1 MIDFQDVEKRM
12 KGAVDSFKRDLSGLR
27 TGRASTQLLEP
38 ISVNAYGSSMPIDQ
52 LATISAPE
60 PQLLTVQVWD
70 ANMVDAVEKAIRESE
85 LGLNPM
91 PEGQLIRIP
100 IPQLT
105 EERRK
110 EMVKVANQYA
120 EKAKIAIRNV
130 RRDAMDGLKKAE
142 KESEISEDEYHR
154 HTDQVQDLTD
164 KYTSMIDDVLERKQ
178 GEITTV

>member
-1 MIDFQDVEKRM
+1 MINFKDVEKRM
-12 KGAVDSFKRDLSGLR
+12 HGAVASFKRDLAGLR

-38 ISVNAYGSSMPIDQ
+38 ITVNAYGSSMPIDQ

-70 ANMVDAVEKAIRESE
+70 QNMVDPVVKSIRESE

-142 KESEISEDEYHR
+142 KEGEISEDDYHR
-154 HTDQVQDLTD
+154 HADTVQELTD
-164 KYTSMIDDVLERKQ
+164 KYTDQVEEILERKKN
-178 GEITTV
+178 EITTV